1 MGVHLQLHGAR
12 ELWFTVTTVI
22 SAEAAQT
29 HAGSQAFPES
39 AVTAHLEDLMWAPGC
54 TGVQA
59 AAEGPGAA
67 GVHFAGFLSHP
78 DG

>member
-39 AVTAHLEDLMWAPGC
+39 AVTAHLEDLMWAPD
-54 TGVQA
+54 VLVYRQPQKA
-59 AAEGPGAA
+59 QGPQ
-67 GVHFAGFLSHP
+67 VYILQDF
-78 DG
+78 